1 MRFLNM
7 YEDLNLEEAEV
18 YLGNDDDDASDKVLM
33 CLPISVRFSYSQFIL
48 TLLHLR

>member
-18 YLGNDDDDASDKVLM
+18 YLGNDDDDASDKV
-33 CLPISVRFSYSQFIL
+33 CLPISVRLSYSQFIL